1 MKSRRSRSTTAQSK
15 SQGSSQGRAK
25 QKESASQVRAR
36 VDTAGKIG
44 ALSLANFELKRVP
57 ESLKSIQNKLRCLDL
72 SVNPL
77 GRSDSFPG
85 WFGHFQSLKSLQL
98 YNCHLT
104 HIPPENLA
112 RSPLEINQSVYNSP
126 KLETLNVS
134 NNIIQFISRDIGQL
148 TNLKILNISCN
159 RVQILPSTL
168 SKCSRLEVLEA
179 SDNYLVKLPSGFG
192 RINIVEI
199 NLNRNRLAD
208 LSCELSSCSR
218 LKILRLEENCLTLS
232 KNLKNVLANSTVSL
246 ICLDGNLI
254 TQKELNST
262 EEYGKYLERFT
273 ATKKKFT

>member
-1 MKSRRSRSTTAQSK
+1 MERERKGEGDREN
-15 SQGSSQGRAK
+15 
-25 QKESASQVRAR
+25 KESASQVRAR

-104 HIPPENLA
+104 HIPPGA
-112 RSPLEINQSVYNSP
+112 YNSP

-179 SDNYLVKLPSGFG
+179 SDNYLAKLPSGFG
-192 RINIVEI
+192 RISVVEI
-199 NLNRNRLAD
+199 NLNRNRFAD
-208 LSCELSSCSR
+208 ISCELSSCSR
-218 LKILRLEENCLTLS
+218 LKILRLEENCLILS
-232 KNLKNVLANSTVSL
+232 KNLKTVLANSTVSL